1 MSSTQQQGIGLVENG
16 GPGTPS
22 RDTYDGK
29 QRTLIRGSG
38 VRVSPGAQQLDQ
50 RRRAA
55 AMFLAKRFLI
65 VGLTALVSRLFPVR
79 RANLG
84 NPTSALCTE

>member
-29 QRTLIRGSG
+29 QLTLSVG
-38 VRVSPGAQQLDQ
+38 RVFESPRARSNLTNAGRQ
-50 RRRAA
+50 RRC
-55 AMFLAKRFLI
+55 F
-65 VGLTALVSRLFPVR
+65 
-79 RANLG
+79 
-84 NPTSALCTE
+84 

>member
-22 RDTYDGK
+22 RDTYDEK

-38 VRVSPGAQQLDQ
+38 VRVSPGRVA
-50 RRRAA
+50 
-55 AMFLAKRFLI
+55 
-65 VGLTALVSRLFPVR
+65 T
-79 RANLG
+79 
-84 NPTSALCTE
+84 